1 MRGGTGRKNQYW
13 QGFACARL
21 GLLQSCNPFKYNN
34 AWAMHQWALG
44 WRAGEIPYRKGD

>member
-1 MRGGTGRKNQYW
+1 MRQGTGRNNPYY

-21 GLLQSCNPFKYNN
+21 GLPQTSNPFKND